1 MTEPSSPLS
10 DYPGWFPAKLPI
22 WKRKWVQV
30 TGASLLAFT
39 VGLGAGGSSEP
50 TEAMITTTKAQALV
64 DKAAQQAHDQA
75 TEAAERDAAK
85 SPAVLALLE
94 EEKAKASK
102 SAAGQAQAELKKAQ
116 AQLAKVTRERNR
128 ARARATQAEAAA
140 KAAEN
145 KVRSLA
151 QTKAEPEPADTGG
164 GGMDPIFGTCGEAND
179 NGYGPYQQGVDPE
192 YGHYDDRDN
201 DGNVCER

>member
-10 DYPGWFPAKLPI
+10 DYPGWFPAKLPV
-22 WKRKWVQV
+22 WKRKWVQL

-39 VGLGAGGSSEP
+39 IGMAAAGSPEP
-50 TEAMITTTKAQALV
+50 TEDMITTAKAQALV

-94 EEKAKASK
+94 QEKAKASQA
-102 SAAGQAQAELKKAQ
+102 AAGQAKAELKKAQ

-151 QTKAEPEPADTGG
+151 EAEPEPTADGG
-164 GGMDPIFGTCGEAND
+164 GGMDPIFDTCGEAND

-192 YGHYDDRDN
+192 YGYYDDRDD
-201 DGNVCER
+201 DGDVCER